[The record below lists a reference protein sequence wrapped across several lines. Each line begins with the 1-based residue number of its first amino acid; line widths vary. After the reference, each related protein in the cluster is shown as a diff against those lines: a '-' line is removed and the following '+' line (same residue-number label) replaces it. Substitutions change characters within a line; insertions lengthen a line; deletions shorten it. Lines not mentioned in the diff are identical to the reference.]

1 MSLETTMRSSEHADK
16 TPSYLGQMVYA
27 VLNEELFPDP
37 TSRRVFE
44 EWCRRNDHIRPIFSA
59 DNPEGALT
67 HECPDETTLHLS
79 ETTTFEQGLVA
90 ALEIINDTYADAPE
104 MRAAMG
110 EKFRQALVGDAANY
124 QAASQYFAVQA
135 EAQTNE
141 TVQANLRD
149 YAKRFGEIARALDPE
164 IDDED
169 EVDIAATERWL
180 LGDEVYEKRT
190 GENSIIS
197 ADRRAKTIARIFSY
211 DGIKNPGYDG
221 VGTLSYGQVLLA
233 QKTADSI
240 RSGLRA
246 ANPLSLAVRDRGVDM
261 LANQIAPPELEL
273 SDYETLVEH
282 LQLEVEKAAL
292 DEIRASGDSP
302 KISAAERRVA
312 SKILNTMLGYTYK
325 DIDSP
330 SQILDENQLNCL
342 GATTVITRLL
352 SQLDIDSYG
361 IAIPEHSMFAIRTH
375 GGIVYFGDATGF
387 NNYYQRCTNR
397 YSRQLREIPPEQLGT
412 LGDINQAPQLMR
424 FSQQPHPS
432 FDKDRHG
439 SIGPSDRMLYASAH
453 NNLGAVYSDQG
464 DYEAGILCSQEA
476 IRVNPED
483 ASAHNNLGAV
493 YGDQGDYEAAIPYLR
508 KAIRLN
514 PAYIKAHYNLGVV
527 YRDTNR
533 RDLAI
538 ASFRRAALLE
548 PRLLEGYQRFF
559 PDIYDAIAS
568 GLKVAE

>member
-302 KISAAERRVA
+302 KISAAERRVT
-312 SKILNTMLGYTYK
+312 SKILNTMLGYTYNEYS
-325 DIDSP
+325 DSP
-330 SQILDENQLNCL
+330 SQILVENQLNCV
-342 GATTVITRLL
+342 GATTIITRLL
-352 SQLDIDSYG
+352 SQLGIDSYG
-361 IAIPEHSMFAIRTH
+361 ISIPGHSMFAIRTYDDTVH
-375 GGIVYFGDATGF
+375 FGDATGF
-387 NNYYQRCTNR
+387 EDDFGRLMDQD
-397 YSRQLREIPPEQLGT
+397 SRQLRKIPPKQLDT
-412 LGDINQAPQLMR
+412 LGNIDQAPQPMCFR
-424 FSQQPHPS
+424 QQPHPS

-439 SIGPSDRMLYASAH
+439 SIGPSDTMLYAGAYY
-453 NNLGAVYSDQG
+453 NL
-464 DYEAGILCSQEA
+464 EAA
-476 IRVNPED
+476 YRK
-483 ASAHNNLGAV
+483 
-493 YGDQGDYEAAIPYLR
+493 QGDYEAAILCLQETLQ
-508 KAIRLN
+508 LN
-514 PAYIKAHYNLGVV
+514 PKDADAHNNLGVA
-527 YRDTNR
+527 YYCTNR
-533 RDLAI
+533 QDLAI
-538 ASFRRAALLE
+538 ASFRHAAQLE
-548 PRLLEGYQRFF
+548 PERLKKYQYFF

-568 GLKVAE
+568 GVKVAE